1 MCVAI
6 ISGRTLQA
14 ELRKYEGPVVAKSLA
29 HLEGWR
35 GAWGSWRWAGAD
47 GDGSVGRV
55 GLALIGKEGLSGQLL
70 MLTPSQG
77 YGVLMGPVCMWPQSA
92 VPKPVWALR
101 CLLGWCVL
109 RQLSGTVPEAGS

>member
-35 GAWGSWRWAGAD
+35 GAWGSWR
-47 GDGSVGRV
+47 
-55 GLALIGKEGLSGQLL
+55 
-70 MLTPSQG
+70 
-77 YGVLMGPVCMWPQSA
+77 
-92 VPKPVWALR
+92 
-101 CLLGWCVL
+101 
-109 RQLSGTVPEAGS
+109 

>member
-6 ISGRTLQA
+6 ISGRMLQA
-14 ELRKYEGPVVAKSLA
+14 ELHKSEGPVVAKSLA

-47 GDGSVGRV
+47 GDGGVGRA

-70 MLTPSQG
+70 MLTLSQG
-77 YGVLMGPVCMWPQSA
+77 YGVRVGPVCMWPQSA
-92 VPKPVWALR
+92 VPKPVWALH
-101 CLLGWCVL
+101 CLLGWCFL
-109 RQLSGTVPEAGS
+109 RQLSGNCP